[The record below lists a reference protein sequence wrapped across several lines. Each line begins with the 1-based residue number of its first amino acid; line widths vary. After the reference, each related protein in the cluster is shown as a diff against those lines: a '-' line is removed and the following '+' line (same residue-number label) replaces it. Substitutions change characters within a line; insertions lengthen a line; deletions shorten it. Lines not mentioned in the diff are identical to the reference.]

1 MAVQVGHRVAW
12 LACDMRAGVLH
23 ANYTRILCGGGRRT
37 TNAAGGLL
45 LSTMCRRPHLDVR
58 DELVVIRVD
67 EQDVKKPVVERQKPT
82 SP

>member
-1 MAVQVGHRVAW
+1 MAMQVGCRVAW
-12 LACDMRAGVLH
+12 LVCETRAGVLH
-23 ANYTRILCGGGRRT
+23 AKYTQNSVRRARRT

>member
-12 LACDMRAGVLH
+12 LACEMRAGVLH
-23 ANYTRILCGGGRRT
+23 ANYMRILCGGGRRT
-37 TNAAGGLL
+37 TNAARGLL

-67 EQDVKKPVVERQKPT
+67 KQDVKKPVVERQKPT

>member
-12 LACDMRAGVLH
+12 LACEMRAGVLH
-23 ANYTRILCGGGRRT
+23 AKYTQNSVRGARRT

>member
-1 MAVQVGHRVAW
+1 MSAYLV
-12 LACDMRAGVLH
+12 CETRAGVLH
-23 ANYTRILCGGGRRT
+23 AKYTHISVRGARRT
-37 TNAAGGLL
+37 SYAAGGLQ

-67 EQDVKKPVVERQKPT
+67 EQDVKEPRLHRQKST